1 MAIYS
6 SPDFL
11 SYFFTARTAPI
22 FNLKCTVP
30 TICTVSKH
38 SCDLVN
44 FLCEAAVIF
53 MIYLK
58 KDHTVTA
65 QVALSVPVS
74 QR

>member
-6 SPDFL
+6 SLDFL
-11 SYFFTARTAPI
+11 NYFFTARTAPI
-22 FNLKCTVP
+22 FNLKCTVL

-44 FLCEAAVIF
+44 FLCKAAMIF

-58 KDHTVTA
+58 EYHA
-65 QVALSVPVS
+65 QVAPTVPVF
-74 QR
+74 Q